1 MLWDKLSAS
10 VENDYIDFKREWY
23 SKDKLGEVDLV
34 HDILCMSNSLSDSE
48 DRYIVIGVEEDKSNG
63 SKLIHDISKD
73 ANCRQ
78 SANLI
83 QTLRNYMSVIPN
95 IELIREKVGKGFI
108 DIIKIMPSARELP
121 YVLNKE
127 CQAQKSD
134 GKKVT
139 VRKEWIYSR
148 NSDRNTP
155 KDECCTRTELEE
167 LFARKRG
174 EHLPILD
181 RFSMYLD
188 DIENWKHPKSEYEI
202 AESETAYYYT
212 LNHKYKI
219 VRSDREFD
227 KTISLS
233 IANTYD
239 ELLTDTCLNEA
250 YWNYKNTQNY
260 CYDDC
265 INLFNVELWADNTL
279 IEVFNITGMFIK
291 HFNYDRYYGSYYVP
305 NRMHL
310 IESDI
315 TINNS
320 SDIEKLLVW
329 KICKLLVYFNLY
341 DGCNLVTDDA
351 SRILEILNYD
361 YLQKPSEYR
370 KRNED
375 WLYQPIKIK

>member
-188 DIENWKHPKSEYEI
+188 DIENWKHPKIEYEI

-329 KICKLLVYFNLY
+329 KICKLLFYFNLY

>member
-34 HDILCMSNSLSDSE
+34 HDILCMSNSLSVSE

-329 KICKLLVYFNLY
+329 KICKLLFYFNLY